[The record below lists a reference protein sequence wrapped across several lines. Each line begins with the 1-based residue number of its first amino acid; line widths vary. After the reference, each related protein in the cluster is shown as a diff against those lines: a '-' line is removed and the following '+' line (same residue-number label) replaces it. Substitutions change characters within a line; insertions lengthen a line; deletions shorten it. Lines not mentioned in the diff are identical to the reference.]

1 MADKKQPHIN
11 EQFHTWLGL
20 WKWRHACAASKHN
33 AILLLG
39 TYNKKMLQHVTCCLH
54 TCPVTLLSEICR
66 NRRFPMGLGHLGGWG
81 RRPQSV
87 YGLLEW
93 CRYNFAAGSFHT
105 KKLCSR
111 VFFAEVE
118 IYWKITKSRFVPPF
132 GGVRGNVHG
141 SFMAHWKVC
150 GRLPISA
157 SWTFFAISHGWGAM
171 SKYWSKLCCL
181 KGGGSLW
188 SQISGGKGVVHQ
200 RILAPEN

>member
-1 MADKKQPHIN
+1 MNVLTSLYVLVLLLNKVWKCKCKESCWMADKKQPHIN

-111 VFFAEVE
+111 VFFDRSRNLLKNN
-118 IYWKITKSRFVPPF
+118 KIAVCATLW
-132 GGVRGNVHG
+132 G
-141 SFMAHWKVC
+141 S
-150 GRLPISA
+150 
-157 SWTFFAISHGWGAM
+157 
-171 SKYWSKLCCL
+171 
-181 KGGGSLW
+181 
-188 SQISGGKGVVHQ
+188 
-200 RILAPEN
+200 